1 MLGRVCAAE
10 FPRHNERHFVAA
22 EVPGAGGRRVLVTP
36 HGRVGAEGSPAG
48 EYLCPGAR
56 TVVQFDHI
64 AGQARGGRPAE
75 GGEGGPA
82 PDSQLGALRAAL
94 ERRFLAYAEEAHPG
108 GTSAVY
114 ACEGAEGGGA
124 L

>member
-1 MLGRVCAAE
+1 MCAAE
-10 FPRHNERHFVAA
+10 FPSHRERHFVAA

-36 HGRVGAEGSPAG
+36 RGAPRRPHPPVGAAGSPAG

-64 AGQARGGRPAE
+64 AGQARGERPTA

-82 PDSQLGALRAAL
+82 PDSRLGALRAAL
-94 ERRFLAYAEEAHPG
+94 ERRFQVYAEEAHPPPAP
-108 GTSAVY
+108 SRA
-114 ACEGAEGGGA
+114 
-124 L
+124 